1 MLEVRSALSILLALC
16 FVFHIFS
23 QTGKASSTL
32 LATSAFAFLM
42 LVVRSEVSV
51 TLAFTK
57 GFNHLAG
64 VVLGVVKEVRST
76 DSDVYFFPHI
86 SFQVIIQSYQSATI
100 AFDKFFQVLPQYL
113 LLSSHFHQVASVDFR
128 SITRG
133 FLNVFL
139 PTSVVFG
146 NHFTHHTGCTEKYC
160 QAGSMSCQNISHK

>member
-86 SFQVIIQSYQSATI
+86 SFQVIIPVVYTHLRAHETGR
-100 AFDKFFQVLPQYL
+100 KLVCRL
-113 LLSSHFHQVASVDFR
+113 LLD
-128 SITRG
+128 TKKTK
-133 FLNVFL
+133 N
-139 PTSVVFG
+139 
-146 NHFTHHTGCTEKYC
+146 
-160 QAGSMSCQNISHK
+160 